1 MKKQR
6 IMRMYNFSDA
16 ALVVKGK
23 EKISFIRRDK
33 TAFAVFGIC

>member
-16 ALVVKGK
+16 DLVVKGN
-23 EKISFIRRDK
+23 EKISFMQRDK
-33 TAFAVFGIC
+33 TAFGIFGIH